1 MHQEQLQKDT
11 YTTKDLMNLLNVSY
25 VTLYKLIKDG
35 KLTPIL
41 MGNKY
46 LFLKKDVESFLNEKQ
61 ANKTLRK
68 PNYDRSVK
76 KAAK

>member
-25 VTLYKLIKDG
+25 VTLYKLIKAG
-35 KLTPIL
+35 KLNPIL

-46 LFLKKDVESFLNEKQ
+46 LFLKDDIDSFLKEKQ
-61 ANKTLRK
+61 TNRTLRK
-68 PNYDRSVK
+68 PNNVK

>member
-1 MHQEQLQKDT
+1 MHQEQLQKDL
-11 YTTKDLMNLLNVSY
+11 YTTKDLLSMLNISY
-25 VTLYKLIKDG
+25 VTLYKLIKAG

-46 LFLKKDVESFLNEKQ
+46 LFLKDDVEHFLKEKQ
-61 ANKTLRK
+61 ANRTLRK
-68 PNYDRSVK
+68 PNNVK